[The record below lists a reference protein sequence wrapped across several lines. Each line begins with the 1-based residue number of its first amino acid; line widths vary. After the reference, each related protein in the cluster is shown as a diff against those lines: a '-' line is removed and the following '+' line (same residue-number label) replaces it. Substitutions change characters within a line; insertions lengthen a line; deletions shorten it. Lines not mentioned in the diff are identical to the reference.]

1 MGPFLAPTTSAALA
15 RLAELDR
22 DATSA
27 PIDRLQGI
35 RALHAA
41 LDSDPATLAS
51 ARAALDQGATW
62 EQVAAAAGL
71 KPAAAKWR
79 WQGTDEEIAARM
91 EAGRKRSARPSSV
104 PTDLPGLSVAE
115 AAAKLRIT
123 PAAVY

>member
-51 ARAALDQGATW
+51 ARAARDLGTGSRRRGP
-62 EQVAAAAGL
+62 ETGGSQVALAGHRRGDRGKNGGRSQAL
-71 KPAAAKWR
+71 RPTEQRADRPAGALR
-79 WQGTDEEIAARM
+79 CR
-91 EAGRKRSARPSSV
+91 GR
-104 PTDLPGLSVAE
+104 GE
-115 AAAKLRIT
+115 T
-123 PAAVY
+123 PD